1 MYDHAKEIRE
11 ARAAGEHALDCLYAA
26 RDQLSSAR
34 NWGVVDLL
42 GGGLISGLMK
52 HSKLENAEEE
62 IEQARS
68 AMHDFRDELD
78 DIRGIGKLSL
88 EIGDFLRFADI
99 FFDGFFVDFMVQ
111 SRIREAQ
118 YEVDEAIGRVQSMLR
133 RLNTI

>member
-11 ARAAGEHALDCLYAA
+11 ARAAGERALDCLYAA

-52 HSKLENAEEE
+52 HSKLENAEAE

-118 YEVDEAIGRVQSMLR
+118 YEVDEAIGRVQTMLR